1 MLAEAQQFFAFLR
14 ETDVLELRKTW
25 KEFID
30 ALLEHMA
37 RSFFCVSVVLHEIM
51 HVSNRSDNIIL
62 I

>member
-14 ETDVLELRKTW
+14 ETDVLELRKTR

-37 RSFFCVSVVLHEIM
+37 RSFFFLRQRCFARDYAREQSV
-51 HVSNRSDNIIL
+51 
-62 I
+62 

>member
-37 RSFFCVSVVLHEIM
+37 RSFFLRQCCFAREQSV
-51 HVSNRSDNIIL
+51 
-62 I
+62 